1 MIYLSPTQS
10 GKRLG
15 KSRKIFVFSPF
26 STPFAKHV
34 GLRGLWEVAMK
45 KLFSILLVVA
55 ITLGGVI
62 GFVGCSESKTLLDPD
77 NPVTLTM
84 WHVYGEQ
91 ADSPMNR
98 LIDEF
103 NQTVGKDN
111 GIIVN
116 VTLMSSATHIG
127 QKLLDA
133 QAGKA
138 GTTDMPDLFF
148 CHASNAQELGAD
160 NLIDWK
166 DLFDEKELDTYVDDF
181 VTNGIVD
188 GALSVLPISKST
200 HCLFIAGGVFDKFA
214 LECGVSYDDLATWDG
229 FFSVAEKYY
238 VWSGGQP
245 FCAIDYLL
253 RCVELNAMSKGATDF
268 YKDGWYDFDNEIL
281 MASFMQF
288 ADSIAKGHIIV
299 SDLYSNT
306 QIMTGQVI
314 AGIGSSASV
323 LYYNDKITYP
333 DNTQIDVNLNV
344 RPLPQTGGGTRN
356 YATIA
361 GVGLCAYK
369 TTEQKAEA
377 AKVFASWLNEENRN
391 LDFVAS
397 TGYMPVLKGSF
408 DKIDSYEFKS
418 DAYKSLYSAL
428 ATTKQTC
435 SFLSETNMAGYWSKV
450 YSLNAN
456 IRTLQNSLD
465 GKTAE
470 DIKLLF
476 KAI

>member
-1 MIYLSPTQS
+1 
-10 GKRLG
+10 
-15 KSRKIFVFSPF
+15 
-26 STPFAKHV
+26 
-34 GLRGLWEVAMK
+34 MK
-45 KLFSILLVVA
+45 KLIATLLIVA
-55 ITLGGVI
+55 VTLCGVI
-62 GFVGCSESKTLLDPD
+62 GFCGCAKNKTLLDPE

-116 VTLMSSATHIG
+116 VTLMSSASSIG

-138 GTTDMPDLFF
+138 GAPDMPDLFF

-160 NLIDWK
+160 NLVNWQDV
-166 DLFDEKELDTYVDDF
+166 FGEKELGTYVDDF
-181 VTNGIVD
+181 VTDGIVD
-188 GALSVLPISKST
+188 GSLSVLPVSKST
-200 HCLFIAGGVFDKFA
+200 IMLFVAGGVFDKFA
-214 LECGVSYDDLATWDG
+214 LACGVSYDDLDTWDG

-238 VWSGGQP
+238 DWSGGQP

-253 RCVELNAMSKGATDF
+253 RCVELNAISKGAANF
-268 YKDGWYDFDNEIL
+268 YKDGWYYFENETL
-281 MASFMQF
+281 MQSFQQF
-288 ADSIAKGHIIV
+288 ATSIAKGHIIV

-333 DNTQIDVNLNV
+333 DNTSVDVNLNV
-344 RPLPQTGGGTRN
+344 LPLPQAGGGTQN

-369 TTEQKAEA
+369 TTDQKAEA
-377 AKVFASWLNEENRN
+377 AEVFARWLNEEKRN

-408 DKIDSYEFKS
+408 DKIDNYEFKS

-428 ATTKQTC
+428 AKTKETC
-435 SFLSETNMAGYWSKV
+435 TFLSETNMVGYWSKV
-450 YSLNAN
+450 YALNDS
-456 IRTLQNSLD
+456 IRELQKSLD
-465 GKTAE
+465 GKTAN
-470 DIKLLF
+470 DVKALF
-476 KAI
+476 EAVK